1 MQKLE
6 MHVPSY
12 PPLLLAGAMGLN
24 HHAEIQLD
32 VALEKKSKKNSIVSW
47 KTNKQKVICQ
57 MKIRKL
63 Y

>member
-12 PPLLLAGAMGLN
+12 PAILLAGAMGLN

-32 VALEKKSKKNSIVSW
+32 VALEKKSKKNSVISW
-47 KTNKQKVICQ
+47 REKK
-57 MKIRKL
+57 
-63 Y
+63 